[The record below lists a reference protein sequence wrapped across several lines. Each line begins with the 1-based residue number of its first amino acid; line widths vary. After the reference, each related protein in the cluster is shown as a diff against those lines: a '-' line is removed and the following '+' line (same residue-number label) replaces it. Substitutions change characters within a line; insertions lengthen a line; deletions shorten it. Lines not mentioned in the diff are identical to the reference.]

1 MTPTP
6 SRSIT
11 PSTACAPK
19 RPSRRR
25 ALGGLSGLGL
35 LAAGCGGSGDLAGVG
50 SGGTG
55 QIASFSLGAISGF
68 GSIIVN
74 GIKFEDSTATVTD
87 DRGERRDLGQLG
99 IGMVVEIDGDADDAS
114 GQGTARSVRI
124 VSELR
129 GPVRSVN
136 RAAGQFT
143 ALGLTIQTSAST
155 VWSGLR
161 DLTGITPGTSIV
173 EVWGFADRDNRVL
186 SATRI
191 EAVTSDTRRSKLR
204 GVVQELSLSP
214 PTIRIANQLISLDR
228 ATVPAALKVGA
239 LVQVDAA
246 TPPDDINPWR
256 VDQIR
261 IVESGLSD
269 TSKVVRLEGRIY
281 NYRSPAA
288 FQLAGLTID
297 ASQAS
302 YDGGSA
308 ANLSNAVR
316 VRVDAK
322 IQANGIAVATRV
334 RLRSDEDNNE
344 DEIEVKGRINR
355 LNSLSDFTV
364 LDGAKREFLVN
375 GSAARIEDGSLS
387 DIKVGASIE
396 VKGRPSGNLL
406 NATRI
411 KVSR

>member
-1 MTPTP
+1 MTSTQ
-6 SRSIT
+6 SRS
-11 PSTACAPK
+11 STSSTKCAPK
-19 RPSRRR
+19 RSSRRR
-25 ALGGLSGLGL
+25 ALGSLSGLGL

-74 GIKFEDSTATVTD
+74 GIKFDDSTATVTD

-99 IGMVVEIDGDADDAS
+99 IGMVVEIDGDAEDSS

-129 GPVRSVN
+129 GPVRAVN

-143 ALGLTIQTSAST
+143 ALGLTIQTSTST
-155 VWSGLR
+155 MWSGLR

-214 PTIRIANQLISLDR
+214 PTIRIASQSISLDR
-228 ATVPAALKVGA
+228 ATIPGALKVGA

-246 TPPDDINPWR
+246 APPDDVNPWR

-261 IVESGLSD
+261 IVESGVSD

-322 IQANGIAVATRV
+322 IQASGIAVATRV
-334 RLRSDEDNNE
+334 RLRLDEDNSE
-344 DEIEVKGRINR
+344 DDIEVKGRISR
-355 LNSLSDFTV
+355 LISVSDFTV

-375 GSAARIEDGSLS
+375 GSVASIEDGNPS
-387 DIKVGASIE
+387 DLKVGASVEI
-396 VKGRPSGNLL
+396 KGRPSGNLL
-406 NATRI
+406 NASQI